1 MTTVGLTLNKDEV
14 NRIERGVGT
23 ITVGTGRLIVYPWN
37 APEPTIVE
45 EGESFDAGASPVTIL
60 ALEGTNYGA
69 VYSEPT
75 GTEPPEPVVPPPV
88 VPTTPEPEPEPVP
101 EVPETIRGDN
111 DPTDDKQT
119 GSYESRPKSAL
130 VALAKERG
138 IHGYSS
144 MTKAELIEELRS

>member
-1 MTTVGLTLNKDEV
+1 MTTVALTLNKDEV

-23 ITVGTGRLIVYPWN
+23 ITVGSGRLIVYPWN

-45 EGESFDAGASPVTIL
+45 EGGSFDAKESPVTIL
-60 ALEGTNYGA
+60 ALEGSNYAA

-75 GTEPPEPVVPPPV
+75 GTEPPELVTTPPV
-88 VPTTPEPEPEPVP
+88 IPTDPEPEEPEQPEPV
-101 EVPETIRGDN
+101 IRGDN

-130 VALAKERG
+130 IALAKERG
-138 IHGYSS
+138 LHGYSS